1 MLYNQLRD
9 KKNALR
15 EAASRDSRLSGV
27 LTDYTIS
34 YDSSEVGETN
44 FISSQLSRA
53 YEGGGFNASTV
64 ERYYPGVSATNA
76 RTNLATAIY
85 AMNQIKKHG
94 SVEGAAA
101 ANGVSYERK
110 RGSSASPISKINIP
124 ISVNEDGS
132 FDPAVDVA
140 KYKNSLDKLF
150 KDNIY
155 SFSDQN
161 VELSISKDRASF
173 LDSYKNSTSGSVDE
187 DKVMNK
193 TLGISYR
200 TSDGK
205 SRLVLNDDLLSS
217 DEAQTSFGGSPVE
230 ETIAH
235 ELGHVV
241 HRGISPDWENE
252 GSQSSS
258 GYKDIF
264 EGEDIN
270 EYSSRS
276 YAEHF
281 GENFSRYLVT
291 GEASDEFKDYLKK
304 NANFVKIDI
313 NDYPYGSLFTEDLDG
328 MVSNLEQAINS
339 QGDEL
344 VFKLS
349 TTRPNISR
357 NDYARNVAANPS
369 SASNLSPNYR
379 QVQVTVKNKNG
390 ENLGGGNASITYD
403 PRSGKPVINAEFLKL
418 DESIQGSGYGTT
430 LFGGLG
436 QMLGQNGGGRIKVQ
450 AALSNGPYTWALQG
464 FDFERDSDR
473 ISYQNYTKATLG
485 PVLSFF
491 KERNQLFKQSGLS
504 SEEKLKAL
512 EGLNGD
518 TDSAR
523 VGSVNNPG
531 GNVTSILSVVFDS
544 LRSEGVAE
552 EVVSDLEMLA
562 GRNSASRRFVAAY
575 FLNNWNLDDATLSEI
590 SDILAADPV
599 SLTPSRFAGVGR
611 SGSDSWTKPFKKSS
625 SIGRFIMIN
634 GQPGWYGVQDVPD
647 MSGDN

>member
-15 EAASRDSRLSGV
+15 QAASEDSRLSGV
-27 LTDYTIS
+27 LTDYTIA

-44 FISSQLSRA
+44 FISSELSRA

-64 ERYYPGVSATNA
+64 ERYYPGVSPTNA

-94 SVEGAAA
+94 SVEGSAA

-110 RGSSASPISKINIP
+110 RNSSASPISKINIP

-161 VELSISKDRASF
+161 VELSISKDRDSF
-173 LDSYKNSTSGSVDE
+173 LESYKNSTSDSVDE
-187 DKVMNK
+187 DNVLNN

-205 SRLVLNDDLLSS
+205 SKLVLNDDLLSS
-217 DEAQTSFGGSPVE
+217 DEAQSSFGGSPVE

-241 HRGISPDWENE
+241 HRGISLDWEKE
-252 GSQSSS
+252 GSESSR

-304 NANFVKIDI
+304 NANFIKIDVD
-313 NDYPYGSLFTEDLDG
+313 DYPYGALFTDDLDN
-328 MVSNLEQAINS
+328 MVSGLQQAINA

-344 VFKLS
+344 VFRLS
-349 TTRPNISR
+349 ATTP
-357 NDYARNVAANPS
+357 
-369 SASNLSPNYR
+369 NLSKNQYAQRVASDPSILTNLPNNYR
-379 QVQVTVKNKNG
+379 QVEVTVSDSNG
-390 ENLGGGNASITYD
+390 RNVGGGNASISYNPKT
-403 PRSGKPVINAEFLKL
+403 GKPIIGADLLKL

-430 LFGGLG
+430 LFGGLA
-436 QMLGQNGGGRIKVQ
+436 QMLERNGGGQIRVQ
-450 AALSNGPYTWALQG
+450 AALTNGPYTWALQG
-464 FDFERDSDR
+464 FDFQYDQDR
-473 ISYQNYTKATLG
+473 RHYQNFTKDTLG

-491 KERNQLFKQSGLS
+491 QERNELFKQSGLS

-512 EGLNGD
+512 QDLNRGG
-518 TDSAR
+518 DSAR
-523 VGSVNNPG
+523 IGRAGSIMDEVYR
-531 GNVTSILSVVFDS
+531 S
-544 LRSEGVAE
+544 LESEGVAE
-552 EVVSDLEMLA
+552 EVISDLRMLA
-562 GRNSASRRFVAAY
+562 NRDSNSQKFMAAY
-575 FLNNWNLDDATLSEI
+575 FLNNWNMDNDTLSEI
-590 SDILAADPV
+590 NNIITADFK
-599 SLTPSRFAGVGR
+599 SLEPHSFANIGR
-611 SGSDSWTKPFKKSS
+611 SGSNSSWNKPFNKSS
-625 SIGRFIMIN
+625 SIGRFIMLVGN
-634 GQPGWYGVQDVPD
+634 SSWYGVRNIDGEG
-647 MSGDN
+647 GDS